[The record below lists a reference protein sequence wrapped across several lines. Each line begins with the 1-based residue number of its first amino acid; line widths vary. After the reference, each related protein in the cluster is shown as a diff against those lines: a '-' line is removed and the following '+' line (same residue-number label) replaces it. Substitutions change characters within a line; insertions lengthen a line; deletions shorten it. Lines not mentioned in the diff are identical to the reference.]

1 MSDSDDDV
9 RARVHV
15 SGNVQGVAYRA
26 NTEETAKRRGVNG
39 WVRNTDD
46 GRVEAVFEGD
56 PRTVESMIGWCHTGS
71 PRATV
76 ERVEVTYEE
85 PQDADG
91 FRVRWS
97 G

>member
-1 MSDSDDDV
+1 MSEDDRV

-15 SGNVQGVAYRA
+15 TGNVQGVAYRA
-26 NTEETAKRRGVNG
+26 NTEETATRRGVSG
-39 WVRNTDD
+39 WVRNLAD

-56 PRTVESMIGWCHTGS
+56 PRSVESMIGWCHTGS

-76 ERVEVTYEE
+76 EAVDVEYEE
-85 PQDADG
+85 PENVDG
-91 FRVRWS
+91 FDVRWS

>member
-1 MSDSDDDV
+1 MSDEDSV

-46 GRVEAVFEGD
+46 GRVEAVFEGTA
-56 PRTVESMIGWCHTGS
+56 RAVESMIGWCHTGS
-71 PRATV
+71 PRAVV
-76 ERVEVTYEE
+76 EDLEVTYEE
-85 PQDADG
+85 PRNAEG
-91 FRVRWS
+91 FHVRWS

>member
-1 MSDSDDDV
+1 MSDSDTIV
-9 RARVHV
+9 RAHVHV

-26 NTEETAKRRGVNG
+26 NTEETATKRGVNG
-39 WVRNTDD
+39 WVRNRED

-56 PRTVESMIGWCHTGS
+56 ARSVESMVGWCHTGS
-71 PRATV
+71 PRAEV

-85 PQDADG
+85 PRGEDG
-91 FRVRWS
+91 FHVRWS

>member
-1 MSDSDDDV
+1 MT
-9 RARVHV
+9 HKPK
-15 SGNVQGVAYRA
+15 
-26 NTEETAKRRGVNG
+26 ETATRRGVDG
-39 WVRNTDD
+39 WVRNTED

-56 PRTVESMIGWCHTGS
+56 ARSVESMIGWCHTGS

-85 PQDADG
+85 PQGADG

>member
-1 MSDSDDDV
+1 MGEADDV
-9 RARVHV
+9 QARVHV

-26 NTEETAKRRGVNG
+26 NTEETAKKRGVDG

-56 PRTVESMIGWCHTGS
+56 RRTVESMIGWCHTGS
-71 PRATV
+71 PRANV
-76 ERVEVTYEE
+76 ESVDVAYEE
-85 PQDADG
+85 PQNADG
-91 FRVRWS
+91 FHVRWS